1 MKWKPIETAPSNDFQ
16 GNVLIVGGAWPEPT
30 IVKNDG
36 DWWRYRL
43 REGGKGQPTHWM
55 HLPPLPDEQKH
66 AVDHQLGHENSIR
79 AIGRLLRLCDDNG
92 LGDKARELMEGI
104 DNG

>member
-1 MKWKPIETAPSNDFQ
+1 MTWLPIETAPRNDFQ

-36 DWWRYRL
+36 DWWRYRV

-55 HLPPLPDEQKH
+55 HLPPPPSTQIDNTN
-66 AVDHQLGHENSIR
+66 HQRGHENSIR
-79 AIGRLLRLCDDNG
+79 TIGRLLRLCDENG
-92 LGDKARELMEGI
+92 IGDKARKELEDI
-104 DNG
+104 NND